1 MRPRLVCAVLLAS
14 ACTASNGPTTTAARP
29 ATPSPEAP
37 AIPSAPAAAESPHP
51 AALGAPYER
60 PGDPRQ
66 QIDQLT
72 VWGWSR
78 DGRYFAFETFDA
90 GPGAATCEGAARLF
104 VVDTDSNILVEGGYV
119 EVRHKSP
126 DSQPCDPPDLR
137 AALAPRRT
145 ALLEKYAIEPG
156 YLLPPAEPQEAAA
169 PRPGVKAY
177 AILLPSGHS
186 ATATLEVLG
195 GDRERAHEGRGAAFK
210 LDLAL
215 PNHATVQLEPG
226 VRLRPYIWNYDL
238 DRGLVFTSPD
248 GTHMAIMTATTE
260 ISFEGDRTSWIASTF
275 RLPAGW

>member
-1 MRPRLVCAVLLAS
+1 MRSRLVCAVLLAS

-29 ATPSPEAP
+29 ATPQTEA
-37 AIPSAPAAAESPHP
+37 SAAPTPPAAGSSAS
-51 AALGAPYER
+51 ATLGAPYER
-60 PGDPRQ
+60 AGDPRQ

-90 GPGAATCEGAARLF
+90 GPGAALCEGAARLF
-104 VVDTDSNILVEGGYV
+104 VVDTDSNILVDGGYV
-119 EVRHKSP
+119 EVRHNSP

-145 ALLEKYAIEPG
+145 ALLERYAIEPG
-156 YLLPPAEPQEAAA
+156 YLLTPAEPQEAAA

-177 AILLPSGHS
+177 AILLPSGQT

-195 GDRERAHEGRGAAFK
+195 GDRERAYEGKGAAFK
-210 LDLAL
+210 LDLTL
-215 PNHATVQLEPG
+215 PDHTTVQIEPG

-248 GTHMAIMTATTE
+248 GSHMAIMTATTE
-260 ISFEGDRTSWIASTF
+260 LSFEGDRTSWIASTF
-275 RLPAGW
+275 RLPAGS